1 MKKTV
6 LFFFL
11 LTTVCACVFCQEVN
25 GNSSVQ
31 LSLIRENVELFDFGL
46 SSKPVDTA
54 NAPVPVDSVFELTD
68 VVQDYADT
76 ASPSLVAS
84 GSVYV
89 YWDIATRDGI
99 SISISIPV
107 TENAD
112 SGAMIG
118 RENKG
123 KLEWCCYFE
132 QDGVFYYMGHAGI
145 PVDIP
150 QNATIEKYDY
160 GKTLT
165 VYEDGNPL
173 TVYEDGK
180 SYPYTRTASQLVT
193 FQTDNAYPTSDL
205 PADEYEGNFRITVD
219 ILG

>member
-6 LFFFL
+6 LFLFL
-11 LTTVCACVFCQEVN
+11 VATVCAFAFCQDVD
-25 GNSSVQ
+25 GNRSVP
-31 LSLIRENVELFDFGL
+31 LSLKRDNVELFDFGL
-46 SSKPVDTA
+46 SSQPVDTA

-89 YWDIATRDGI
+89 YWDIATRDRI

-107 TENAD
+107 TENAY

-118 RENKG
+118 REKEG

-132 QDGVFYYMGHAGI
+132 QDGVFHYMGSAKDL
-145 PVDIP
+145 VDIP
-150 QNATIEKYDY
+150 QTAVERK
-160 GKTLT
+160 G
-165 VYEDGNPL
+165 YEELLPIYMDM
-173 TVYEDGK
+173 DGK
-180 SYPYTRTASQLVT
+180 SYPYTRTSSQLVF
-193 FQTDNAYPTSDL
+193 FQTDNAYPTEAL
-205 PADEYEGNFRITVD
+205 PADEYVGKFLITVST
-219 ILG
+219 L